1 MSCTQSAL
9 DADRPSYRMP
19 IVPAGAEVRLR
30 ATAWRYLAQTIASWL
45 DRDRQRHDLAD
56 LDEHLLRDI
65 GVTPTEAASE
75 AAKPFWREEVKK
87 VEPPCGSACC
97 SGNAAL
103 ILALADRRQLAQ

>member
-19 IVPAGAEVRLR
+19 IVSAGAEVRLR

-56 LDEHLLRDI
+56 LDQHLLRDI

-75 AAKPFWREEVKK
+75 AAKPFWRE
-87 VEPPCGSACC
+87 
-97 SGNAAL
+97 
-103 ILALADRRQLAQ
+103 